1 MSVLSRSNT
10 LKEILPVAMTAKTLL
25 MPVYSFGRCWYMYT
39 PNLWRRSMV
48 TFAFE
53 LSLKNKYGSL
63 AVELE
68 LHRKCSL

>member
-10 LKEILPVAMTAKTLL
+10 LMEILPAAMTAKTLL

-39 PNLWRRSMV
+39 ANLQRRSMM

-53 LSLKNKYGSL
+53 LSLKNEFGSL
-63 AVELE
+63 AV
-68 LHRKCSL
+68 